1 MLDTRG
7 TLNLTERSPGSVG
20 GGVVTTTDGMP
31 NIRVREARIVW
42 SSTSNGLR
50 SVGRGNEKKGIEYD
64 MGVTVIL
71 VGRTAAVL

>member
-1 MLDTRG
+1 MLVTRG

-20 GGVVTTTDGMP
+20 GGMVTTTDGMP

-50 SVGRGNEKKGIEYD
+50 SVGRGNKKGIEYD

-71 VGRTAAVL
+71 VVRTAAVL